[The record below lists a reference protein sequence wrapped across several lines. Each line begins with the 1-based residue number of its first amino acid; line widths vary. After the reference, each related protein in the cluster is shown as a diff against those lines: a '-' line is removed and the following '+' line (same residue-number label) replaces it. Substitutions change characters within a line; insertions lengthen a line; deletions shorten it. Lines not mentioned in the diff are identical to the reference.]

1 MADRK
6 KHRFRS
12 VHKGVCTETS
22 AVATGDSGVRCNQ
35 NQTPGM
41 AGQGEIPAMR

>member
-12 VHKGVCTETS
+12 VHKGVYRNGRRGHRGFRSPMRPEPDTWGGE
-22 AVATGDSGVRCNQ
+22 
-35 NQTPGM
+35 PG
-41 AGQGEIPAMR
+41 